1 MKTTTLTLL
10 LAIYSLISFGQE
22 ETHVLQGKNPSSKI
36 IAALHP
42 EFSFLLPEM
51 AGNLKFGIIKGD
63 ESKWLEGFFGVEF
76 SKNNNGV
83 KYSLHDAILGEGEL
97 IIEAISL
104 SKTDGL
110 VIQVEGRNLPEG
122 TKLFWSFGGS
132 FGKVVTEQEAG
143 LKPDYCKYNVFSVE
157 GSLFTVYY
165 GESMKLKVFQAVT
178 PLNSEIRLSDA
189 YQQSSPLAFFNSG
202 KKTTAPALAAVVPL
216 KKNDKHFFS
225 FYRQNAEA
233 DYNTYMLPEVFSESF
248 KKSE

>member
-1 MKTTTLTLL
+1 MKTTLTLL
-10 LAIYSLISFGQE
+10 LTIYSLISFGQE
-22 ETHVLQGKNPSSKI
+22 ETHVLRGKNPSSKI

-76 SKNNNGV
+76 SENNNGV
-83 KYSLHDAILGEGEL
+83 KYRLSDPILGEGEL
-97 IIEAISL
+97 LVEAISL

-110 VIQVEGRNLPEG
+110 ILQVEGRNLPEG
-122 TKLFWSFGGS
+122 MKLFWSFGGS
-132 FGKVVTEQEAG
+132 FGKVIRDQEVG
-143 LKPDYCKYNVFSVE
+143 LKPEYCKYNVFSVE

-178 PLNSEIRLSDA
+178 PLNSEIGLSDA

-202 KKTTAPALAAVVPL
+202 KKTTAPALTSVVPL
-216 KKNDKHFFS
+216 KKNDKQYFS

-233 DYNTYMLPEVFSESF
+233 DYNTYMLAEVFSESF